1 MTGRLY
7 VRDLPLAEWLAPIS
21 CSDHLIA
28 SPNLAPRQGVSAI
41 RWERGKRQLDTLFWG
56 LTPPWLEVLDHAPH
70 NARAET
76 LESRPMFREALQ
88 SRRCVVPV
96 SGFYAWKVQPRGKQP
111 YLVTHTQRS
120 PLLLAG
126 LWCRYHTSLTTFND
140 SMALITVPANACL
153 ATVTDRLP
161 VVIPPHQLDTWLH
174 PASALDTIRQQLT
187 PAPLEL
193 LGAFPVSIQ
202 VNNPAYQSPA
212 CAYPVGPM
220 LKWASTQES

>member
-7 VRDLPLAEWLAPIS
+7 VREMPLADWLAPIHY
-21 CSDHLIA
+21 DEALII

-41 RWERGKRQLDTLFWG
+41 RWEQGGRHLGTLFWG

-76 LESRPMFREALQ
+76 LNSRPMFREALQ
-88 SRRCVVPV
+88 ARRCVVPV
-96 SGFYAWKVQPRGKQP
+96 SGFYAWKVQSRGKQP
-111 YLVTHTQRS
+111 YLITHTQRF

-126 LWCRYHTSLTTFND
+126 LWCRYHTSLNAYND

-153 ATVTDRLP
+153 SPVTDRLP
-161 VVIPPHQLDTWLH
+161 VVIAPEQLDTWLH
-174 PASALDTIRQQLT
+174 PSSALPDIQQQLV
-187 PAPLEL
+187 PACLEL
-193 LGAFPVSIQ
+193 LGAFPVSRY

-212 CAYPVGPM
+212 CAHPVGPM
-220 LKWASTQES
+220 LKWASTEEL

>member
-7 VRDLPLAEWLAPIS
+7 VRDIPLADWLAPIS
-21 CSDHLIA
+21 CAEPLIT
-28 SPNLAPRQGVSAI
+28 SPNLAPRQGVSTI
-41 RWERGKRQLDTLFWG
+41 RWEHGKRQLGTLFWG

-76 LESRPMFREALQ
+76 LGSRPMFREALQ
-88 SRRCVVPV
+88 ARRCVVPV

-111 YLVTHTQRS
+111 YLITNTQRS

-153 ATVTDRLP
+153 AAVTDRLP
-161 VVIPPHQLDTWLH
+161 VIIAPNQLDTWLH
-174 PASALDTIRQQLT
+174 PTSTLQHIKQQLT

-193 LGAFPVSIQ
+193 LGAFPVSRH

-212 CAYPVGPM
+212 CAHPVGPM

>member
-1 MTGRLY
+1 VTGRLY
-7 VRDLPLAEWLAPIS
+7 VRDIPLTDWLDPIS
-21 CSDHLIA
+21 CPEPLIA
-28 SPNLAPRQGVSAI
+28 SPNLAPRQGISAV
-41 RWERGKRQLDTLFWG
+41 RWEHGQRQLGTLFWG

-76 LESRPMFREALQ
+76 LENRPMFREALQ
-88 SRRCVVPV
+88 ARRCVVPI
-96 SGFYAWKVQPRGKQP
+96 SGFFVWKVQPRGKQP

-153 ATVTDRLP
+153 AALTDRLP
-161 VVIPPHQLDTWLH
+161 VVIAPHQLDTWLH
-174 PASALDTIRQQLT
+174 PASTLDDVKQQLT

-193 LGAFPVSIQ
+193 LGAFPVSRL

-212 CAYPVGPM
+212 CAHPVGPM